1 MGDPNEEGGHVIIET
16 TDANNSACFIGTS
29 KILMTMLR
37 DFGGNQVWIRITNE
51 IFDSEDVLPVAD
63 EEDGTTFEKRMGEI
77 IKKYNTS
84 VKTI

>member
-1 MGDPNEEGGHVIIET
+1 
-16 TDANNSACFIGTS
+16 
-29 KILMTMLR
+29 MLR